1 LKLLSLLKSRFPLGL
16 MMIGWAI
23 LTIIPAIL
31 LISDTTLFPLLPLN
45 SLSAEVL
52 FWLTTSG
59 TAPYGVA
66 TVLLILLLSYQRLGR
81 AQFVSLFLTISL
93 GMCTT
98 LGLNHYLKPFF
109 NEARPNAVWLEQ
121 QYLLNTTNFY
131 TLAKAERK
139 AQMTASLERL
149 EHAETELDLSPLIKQ
164 HWKNEVG
171 FAFPSGHTL
180 FAITLTMIASYYL
193 LLAGNLVLPTMLFI
207 WSITMGFSRMLLG
220 MHWSQDVL
228 ASTVLG
234 GVIGLFSLLFIH
246 KTFPYGDRAYTYLST
261 KLKQKQVMLKP

>member
-1 LKLLSLLKSRFPLGL
+1 
-16 MMIGWAI
+16 MMMGWAI

-31 LISDTTLFPLLPLN
+31 LISDTALFPLLPLN
-45 SLSAEVL
+45 SLWAEAL
-52 FWLTTSG
+52 FWITSSG

-66 TVLLILLLSYQRLGR
+66 TVLFILLLSYQRLGKSE
-81 AQFVSLFLTISL
+81 FISLFLTISL

-131 TLAKAERK
+131 TLEKAERK
-139 AQMTASLERL
+139 TQMAASLERL
-149 EHAETELDLSPLIKQ
+149 EHAETDLTLSPLVKQ
-164 HWKNEVG
+164 HWKNEIG

-193 LLAGNLVLPTMLFI
+193 LLAGYLLLPATLFI
-207 WSITMGFSRMLLG
+207 WSISMGFSRMLLG
-220 MHWSQDVL
+220 MHWAQDVL

-234 GVIGLFSLLFIH
+234 GVISLLSLFFIH

-261 KLKQKQVMLKP
+261 KLRQKRAALKP